1 LARRVCQTW
10 LVFYRYPPTGWV
22 GVWWRD
28 VEYGMPD
35 DLRFDID
42 ACRDQFPSLAGG
54 AAFFDG
60 PGGTQV
66 PRRVMTAIT
75 HYFEKS
81 CANMGGAFASSRA
94 TDAVLLGARS
104 AMADLLGASD
114 PGEIVFGASMTALTF
129 NFTRALGRVLGPGDA
144 VVVTE
149 LDHDANFTPWVC
161 LAERGVDVRVVPLR
175 LDTFDID
182 YAVLEQHLADGRVR
196 WVACTAASNALGTA
210 PDLER
215 VIKAAHAAGALVYVD
230 AVQSVPHVL
239 PNVDALDA
247 DALACS
253 AYKFCGPHVGVLWA
267 RRQILAELPAYK
279 LRPSKDVTPYRWEQG
294 TLPFELLAGVE
305 ASVEYLADLSPLK
318 GTRCEQLTDAY
329 RSIEN
334 YEFKLAVQ
342 LTSGLSSIPGIT
354 TFGPPVDG
362 KRVPTFAL
370 NVEGVA
376 PLSVVKQ
383 LALKNICAWS
393 GNYYAVN
400 VMDRLSL
407 AENGTV
413 RLGIVHYLSE
423 NDVDRVVEGLREV
436 VVG

>member
-1 LARRVCQTW
+1 
-10 LVFYRYPPTGWV
+10 
-22 GVWWRD
+22 
-28 VEYGMPD
+28 MHD

-42 ACRDQFPSLAGG
+42 ACREQFPSLAGG

-66 PRRVMTAIT
+66 PRRVMTAVT

-94 TDAVLLGARS
+94 TDAVLLAARS

-144 VVVTE
+144 VVVTD

-161 LAERGVDVRVVPLR
+161 LAERGVNVRVVPLR

-182 YAVLEQHLADGRVR
+182 YDVLEQHLADGRVR

-239 PNVDALDA
+239 PNVDALGA

-267 RRQILAELPAYK
+267 RREILEDLPAYK
-279 LRPSKDVTPYRWEQG
+279 VRPSKDVPPYRWEQG

-305 ASVEYLADLSPLK
+305 EAVEYNADFSPLA
-318 GTRCEQLTDAY
+318 GTRRERLVDAFA
-329 RSIEN
+329 RIEAHELN
-334 YEFKLAVQ
+334 LA
-342 LTSGLSSIPGIT
+342 LRLEAGLRSIPGVT
-354 TFGPPVDG
+354 VYGVPAHG
-362 KRVPTFAL
+362 RRVPTFAL
-370 NVEGVA
+370 KVEGVA

-383 LALKNICAWS
+383 LALKNVCCWS

-400 VMDRLSL
+400 VMGRLGL
-407 AENGTV
+407 AENGAV

-436 VVG
+436 VEG

>member
-1 LARRVCQTW
+1 
-10 LVFYRYPPTGWV
+10 
-22 GVWWRD
+22 
-28 VEYGMPD
+28 MPKD
-35 DLRFDID
+35 ISLDID
-42 ACRDQFPSLAGG
+42 ACRAQFPSLLGG

-66 PRRVMTAIT
+66 PRRVMSAVT

-149 LDHDANFTPWVC
+149 LDHDANFTPWMC
-161 LAERGVDVRVVPLR
+161 LAERGVEIRVVPLNT
-175 LDTFDID
+175 LTFDID
-182 YAVLEQHLADGRVR
+182 YDVLDMHLADGRVR
-196 WVACTAASNALGTA
+196 WVACTAASNAIGTM
-210 PDLER
+210 PDLGR
-215 VIKAAHAAGALVYVD
+215 VVHMAHGAGALVYVD
-230 AVQSVPHVL
+230 GVQSVPHVVTA
-239 PNVDALDA
+239 VDDA
-247 DALACS
+247 GVDALACS

-267 RRQILAELPAYK
+267 RREILAELPAYK
-279 LRPSKDVTPYRWEQG
+279 VGPSKDIPPYRWEQG

-305 ASVEYLADLSPLK
+305 EAVEYIADLSPIS
-318 GTRCEQLTDAY
+318 GTRRDRLVDAY
-329 RSIEN
+329 ATLEA
-334 YEFKLAVQ
+334 YELRLAVR
-342 LTSGLSSIPGIT
+342 LEAGLRSVPGVT
-354 TFGPPVDG
+354 VYGVPATGG
-362 KRVPTFAL
+362 RVPTFAL

-376 PLSVVKQ
+376 PLSVVKH

-400 VMDRLSL
+400 VMERLGL
-407 AENGTV
+407 AENGAV

-436 VVG
+436 VAG

>member
-1 LARRVCQTW
+1 MSIDR
-10 LVFYRYPPTGWV
+10 
-22 GVWWRD
+22 
-28 VEYGMPD
+28 E
-35 DLRFDID
+35 FDIA
-42 ACRDQFPSLAGG
+42 ACRSQFPSLASG
-54 AAFFDG
+54 AAYFDG

-81 CANMGGAFASSRA
+81 CANMGGAFTSSRA

-129 NFTRALGRVLGPGDA
+129 NFTRALGRVLGPGDV

-149 LDHDANFTPWVC
+149 LDHDANFTPWVS
-161 LAERGVDVRVVPLR
+161 LAERGVEIRVVPLNVE
-175 LDTFDID
+175 TFDID
-182 YAVLEQHLADGRVR
+182 YDVLEAHLADGRVR
-196 WVACTAASNALGTA
+196 WVACTAASNAIGTM
-210 PDLER
+210 PDLSR
-215 VIKAAHAAGALVYVD
+215 VVELSHAAGALVYVD
-230 AVQSVPHVL
+230 GVQSVPHVVTA
-239 PNVDALDA
+239 VDAWGV

-267 RRQILAELPAYK
+267 RRELLAELPAYK
-279 LRPSKDVTPYRWEQG
+279 VRPSKDITPYRWEQG

-305 ASVEYLADLSPLK
+305 EAVEYIADFSPK
-318 GTRCEQLTDAY
+318 GGTRRERLVDAFT
-329 RSIEN
+329 RIEAHELN
-334 YEFKLAVQ
+334 LA
-342 LTSGLSSIPGIT
+342 LRLEAGLRTIPGVTIY
-354 TFGPPVDG
+354 GVPAHG
-362 KRVPTFAL
+362 RRVPTFAL
-370 NVEGVA
+370 NVEGVE

-400 VMDRLSL
+400 VMDRLCMG
-407 AENGTV
+407 ATGAV
-413 RLGIVHYLSE
+413 RLGIVHYLDE

-436 VVG
+436 AVD

>member
-1 LARRVCQTW
+1 MGAKVEC
-10 LVFYRYPPTGWV
+10 VMSIGKAF
-22 GVWWRD
+22 D
-28 VEYGMPD
+28 VE
-35 DLRFDID
+35 
-42 ACRDQFPSLAGG
+42 ACRSQFPSQASG

-66 PRRVMTAIT
+66 PRRVMSAIT

-81 CANMGGAFASSRA
+81 CANMGGAFATSRA

-149 LDHDANFTPWVC
+149 LDHDANFTPWVS

-182 YAVLEQHLADGRVR
+182 YDVLEQHLADGRVR
-196 WVACTAASNALGTA
+196 WVACNAASNALGTA

-215 VIKAAHAAGALVYVD
+215 VIKAAHAAGAMVYVD

-239 PNVDALDA
+239 PNVDALGA

-267 RRQILAELPAYK
+267 RREILAELPAYK
-279 LRPSKDVTPYRWEQG
+279 VRPSKDVTPYRWEQG

-305 ASVEYLADLSPLK
+305 AAVEYLADLSSVK
-318 GTRCEQLTDAY
+318 GTRRDQLTDAY
-329 RSIEN
+329 RRIEN
-334 YEFKLAVQ
+334 YELKLALQ
-342 LTSGLSSIPGIT
+342 LTSGLKSIPSIT
-354 TFGPPVDG
+354 NYGPPVDG
-362 KRVPTFAL
+362 RRVPTFAL

-376 PLSVVKQ
+376 SLSVVKQ

-400 VMDRLSL
+400 VMDRLGL
-407 AENGTV
+407 AENGAL
-413 RLGIVHYLSE
+413 RLGIVHYLDES
-423 NDVDRVVEGLREV
+423 DVETVVEGLREV
-436 VVG
+436 VAGV